1 MAGLAAT
8 FGSGAM
14 TNPIKDLLKA
24 EVILVTGSNTT
35 ENHPI
40 FANYIKEAVLKH
52 NAKLIVI
59 DPRRIDL
66 VDFSDIWLRPLPG
79 TDVAWLNGLMHIII
93 KEKLHDRRI
102 LMNAQ
107 PGLINIKN
115 VSKSITRNTFL
126 KSQEFQK
133 KIFILPPACMHRH
146 SPLQFSMPW
155 VLPSIPAELTM
166 LNLLVI

>member
-14 TNPIKDLLKA
+14 TNPIKDLFKA

-40 FANYIKEAVLKH
+40 FANYIKEAVLK
-52 NAKLIVI
+52 NGAKLIVI

-66 VDFSDIWLRPLPG
+66 VDFSDIWLRPFPG

-93 KEKLHDRRI
+93 NENLHDQTYVDERTTGFDKYKKCI
-102 LMNAQ
+102 EKYN
-107 PGLINIKN
+107 PEY
-115 VSKSITRNTFL
+115 VSKVTGISEKDHYL
-126 KSQEFQK
+126 LQS
-133 KIFILPPACMHRH
+133 LLHR
-146 SPLQFSMPW
+146 SSGPLFS
-155 VLPSIPAELTM
+155 VLQRRL
-166 LNLLVI
+166 